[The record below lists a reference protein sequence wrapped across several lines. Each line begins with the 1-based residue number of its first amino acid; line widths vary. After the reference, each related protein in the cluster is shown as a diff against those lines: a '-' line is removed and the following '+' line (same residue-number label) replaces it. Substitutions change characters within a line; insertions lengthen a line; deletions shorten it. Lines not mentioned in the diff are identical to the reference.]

1 MNSPPIPAQAHH
13 RWPRPSEL
21 AAAVPG
27 ALVAGLYVL
36 IAAESGSLVDWLLA
50 ATACCF
56 VPALAYWRRALL
68 PAGIAIGVL
77 LAIWA
82 VAFWTALPYNT
93 GITPF
98 LLTAPL
104 VVFAWTRWAPAPAAG
119 WVALAIACAGAF
131 ASPAMYMPLPDTGFD
146 YYLWRVITHWAVLAA
161 VFLAARS
168 MRTAALAA
176 EQRTRDAEQAAAAAE
191 RERIARELHDVLA
204 HGLTLIRAQAHAGQ
218 VTARTDPEAA
228 VASLTQI
235 ASAAGQSLSDVR
247 AFVTLLRETDGAPE
261 PAPAGS
267 AAALPSA
274 DLTALPQVVTA
285 FTATGMHVGAA
296 LPPAEELAAAQA
308 TLPLAVRLA
317 VRRIIQ
323 EALTNARRHAP
334 EEALTELQLDIGEHE
349 IRITADTTPVAT
361 TPPRS
366 SGSTAARRAEHGWG
380 LTGLAERTA
389 LLGGTLTAGPT
400 PAPGFHLGA
409 RIPTRQVST

>member
-1 MNSPPIPAQAHH
+1 MPAACV
-13 RWPRPSEL
+13 
-21 AAAVPG
+21 AV
-27 ALVAGLYVL
+27 LYVL
-36 IAAESGSLVDWLLA
+36 IAADDGRAAVDWLLA
-50 ATACCF
+50 ALACGFVTALLF
-56 VPALAYWRRALL
+56 WRRALL
-68 PAGIAIGVL
+68 PAGIAMGVL
-77 LAIWA
+77 LAVWA

-119 WVALAIACAGAF
+119 WTALAIACAGAF

-168 MRTAALAA
+168 MRSAALAA

-218 VTARTDPEAA
+218 VAARTDPEAA
-228 VASLTQI
+228 VASLEQI
-235 ASAAGQSLSDVR
+235 ASAAGQSLTDVR
-247 AFVTLLRETDGAPE
+247 AFVTLLREPDDAPQTM
-261 PAPAGS
+261 PADSTAR
-267 AAALPSA
+267 LPSA
-274 DLTALPQVVTA
+274 DLTALPQVIDA
-285 FTATGMHVGAA
+285 FTSTGMRATAV
-296 LPPAEELAAAQA
+296 LPETDELAAAQT

-323 EALTNARRHAP
+323 EALTNAHRHAP
-334 EEALTELQLDIGEHE
+334 EDATTHLQLEIGAHE
-349 IRITADTTPVAT
+349 IRITADTTPVPKAQ
-361 TPPRS
+361 PRP
-366 SGSTAARRAEHGWG
+366 GSTAPGRSTDHGWG

-389 LLGGTLTAGPT
+389 LLGGTFTAGPT
-400 PAPGFHLGA
+400 LAPGFRLSA
-409 RIPTRQVST
+409 TIPTQQENT

>member
-1 MNSPPIPAQAHH
+1 M
-13 RWPRPSEL
+13 
-21 AAAVPG
+21 PG

-36 IAAESGSLVDWLLA
+36 IAVERGGLVDWLLA

-56 VPALAYWRRALL
+56 VPALAFWRRALL
-68 PAGIAIGVL
+68 PAGITIGVL

-82 VAFWTALPYNT
+82 AVFWSALPYNT

-119 WVALAIACAGAF
+119 WAALAIACAGAF
-131 ASPAMYMPLPDTGFD
+131 VSPAMYMPLPGAGFD

-168 MRTAALAA
+168 LRTAAAAA

-218 VTARTDPEAA
+218 VAARTDPEAA
-228 VASLTQI
+228 VAALEQV

-247 AFVTLLRETDGAPE
+247 AFVTLLRGTGDGAE
-261 PAPAGS
+261 PAPATS
-267 AAALPSA
+267 AALPSAALPSA
-274 DLTALPQVVTA
+274 DLTALPQIIAA
-285 FTATGMHVGAA
+285 FTATGMQVTAA
-296 LPPAEELAAAQA
+296 LPPEAELAAAQ
-308 TLPLAVRLA
+308 TRLPLAVRLA
-317 VRRIIQ
+317 LRRITQ

-334 EEALTELQLDIGEHE
+334 AAAVTDLQLAIGERE
-349 IRITADTTPVAT
+349 VRITADTAPVVRTPG
-361 TPPRS
+361 R
-366 SGSTAARRAEHGWG
+366 SGSPAAGRSTEHGWG
-380 LTGLAERTA
+380 LTGLAERIA
-389 LLGGTLTAGPT
+389 LLGGTFTAGPT

-409 RIPTRQVST
+409 TIPTRQVST

>member
-1 MNSPPIPAQAHH
+1 M
-13 RWPRPSEL
+13 
-21 AAAVPG
+21 PG

-36 IAAESGSLVDWLLA
+36 IAVERGGLVDWLLA

-68 PAGIAIGVL
+68 PAGTSIGVL

-82 VAFWTALPYNT
+82 VIFWTALPYNT

-119 WVALAIACAGAF
+119 WIALAIACAGAF
-131 ASPAMYMPLPDTGFD
+131 ASPAMYMPLSGTGFD
-146 YYLWRVITHWAVLAA
+146 YYLWSVITHWAVLAA

-168 MRTAALAA
+168 LRTAALAA
-176 EQRTRDAEQAAAAAE
+176 EQRTRDAEKAAAAAE

-247 AFVTLLRETDGAPE
+247 AFVTLLRETDDASE
-261 PAPAGS
+261 PAPTGS
-267 AAALPSA
+267 AAALPAA

-285 FTATGMHVGAA
+285 FTATGMQVTAD
-296 LPPAEELAAAQA
+296 LPPAEELAAAQT

-334 EEALTELQLDIGEHE
+334 AAAVTELQLAIGDRE
-349 IRITADTTPVAT
+349 IRITADTAPVVRTPG
-361 TPPRS
+361 R
-366 SGSTAARRAEHGWG
+366 SGSPAAGRSTAHGWG

>member
-1 MNSPPIPAQAHH
+1 MPAACV
-13 RWPRPSEL
+13 
-21 AAAVPG
+21 AV
-27 ALVAGLYVL
+27 LYVL
-36 IAAESGSLVDWLLA
+36 IAADDGRAAVDWLLA
-50 ATACCF
+50 ALACGFVTALLF
-56 VPALAYWRRALL
+56 WRRALL
-68 PAGIAIGVL
+68 PAGIAMVVL
-77 LAIWA
+77 LAVWA

-104 VVFAWTRWAPAPAAG
+104 VVFAWTRWAPTPTPG
-119 WVALAIACAGAF
+119 WVALGIACAGAF
-131 ASPAMYMPLPDTGFD
+131 ASPAIYMPLPDTGFD

-168 MRTAALAA
+168 MRAAALAA

-235 ASAAGQSLSDVR
+235 VSAAGQSLSDVR
-247 AFVTLLRETDGAPE
+247 AFVTLLREIDDASE
-261 PAPAGS
+261 PAPTGS
-267 AAALPSA
+267 AAALPAA

-285 FTATGMHVGAA
+285 FTATGMQVTAD
-296 LPPAEELAAAQA
+296 LPTAEELAAAQTA
-308 TLPLAVRLA
+308 LPLAVRLA
-317 VRRIIQ
+317 LRRITQ

-334 EEALTELQLDIGEHE
+334 AAAVTELQLAIGERE
-349 IRITADTTPVAT
+349 IRITADTTPVPKAQ
-361 TPPRS
+361 PRP
-366 SGSTAARRAEHGWG
+366 GGTAPGRSTDHGWG

-389 LLGGTLTAGPT
+389 LLGGTFTAGPT
-400 PAPGFHLGA
+400 LAPGFRLSA
-409 RIPTRQVST
+409 TIPTQQENT

>member
-1 MNSPPIPAQAHH
+1 MPAACV
-13 RWPRPSEL
+13 
-21 AAAVPG
+21 AV
-27 ALVAGLYVL
+27 LYVL
-36 IAAESGSLVDWLLA
+36 IAADDGRAAVDWLLA
-50 ATACCF
+50 ALACGFVTALLF
-56 VPALAYWRRALL
+56 WRRALL
-68 PAGIAIGVL
+68 PAGIAMGVL
-77 LAIWA
+77 LAVWA

-104 VVFAWTRWAPAPAAG
+104 VVFAWTRWAPTPTPG
-119 WVALAIACAGAF
+119 WVALGIACAGAF
-131 ASPAMYMPLPDTGFD
+131 ASPAIYMPLPDTGFD

-168 MRTAALAA
+168 MRAAALAA

-247 AFVTLLRETDGAPE
+247 AFVTLLRETDDASE
-261 PAPAGS
+261 PAPTGS

-285 FTATGMHVGAA
+285 FTATGMQVTAD
-296 LPPAEELAAAQA
+296 LPTAEELAAAQTA
-308 TLPLAVRLA
+308 LPLAVRLA
-317 VRRIIQ
+317 LRRITQ

-334 EEALTELQLDIGEHE
+334 EDATTHLQLEIGAHE
-349 IRITADTTPVAT
+349 IRITADTTPVPKAQ
-361 TPPRS
+361 PRP
-366 SGSTAARRAEHGWG
+366 GGTAPGRSTDHGWG

-389 LLGGTLTAGPT
+389 LLGGTFTAGPT
-400 PAPGFHLGA
+400 LAPGFRLSA
-409 RIPTRQVST
+409 TIPTQQENT